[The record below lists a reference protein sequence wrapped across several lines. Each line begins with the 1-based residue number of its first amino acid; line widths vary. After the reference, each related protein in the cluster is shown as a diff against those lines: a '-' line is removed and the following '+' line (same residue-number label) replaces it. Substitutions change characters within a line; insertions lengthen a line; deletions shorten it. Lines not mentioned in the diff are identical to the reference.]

1 MKPIVKVSSS
11 GCIVEMYNSSSHAAK
26 VNFQSVPTMNRY
38 CLSGQV
44 APDGW
49 LYRQASEQEIKESLG
64 VLVIDKGTSY
74 R

>member
-1 MKPIVKVSSS
+1 MNPIVKVSSS
-11 GCIVEMYNSSSHAAK
+11 GCIVEMYNSATHAAR

-38 CLSGQV
+38 CLSGTV

-49 LYRQASEQEIKESLG
+49 TYRKATAEEVKQSLG
-64 VLVIDKGTSY
+64 VLKVDTNKGY